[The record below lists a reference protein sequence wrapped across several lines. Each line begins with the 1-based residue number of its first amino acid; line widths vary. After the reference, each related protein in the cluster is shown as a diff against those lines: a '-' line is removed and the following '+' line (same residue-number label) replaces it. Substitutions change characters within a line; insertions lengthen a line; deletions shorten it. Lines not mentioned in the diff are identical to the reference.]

1 MIVIIR
7 VGGDGSVLTR
17 TVDTASRKDAGRW
30 ARLAEQAATGVP
42 TAYRPRPGEP
52 VYHIQA
58 GGHSLDVAERD
69 LQGPLRE
76 LVIAVLADGWRSPL
90 TRARSG
96 STGR

>member
-1 MIVIIR
+1 MIVVIR

-17 TVDTASRKDAGRW
+17 AVDTDSRKDAGRW
-30 ARLAEQAATGVP
+30 ARLAEQAAPGVP

-58 GGHSLDVAERD
+58 DGHAVDVAERD

-76 LVIAVLADGWRSPL
+76 LVIAVLAGGGDLR
-90 TRARSG
+90 
-96 STGR
+96 